1 VERWETRR
9 REGNGGREERE
20 AGGNVFLCVLRAF
33 HALCAFCVSRR
44 PPARPRDLS
53 GFTVLLVAAL
63 VLCGLTTS
71 AAPRR
76 VHATGAV
83 GLVVRHS
90 DGRTL
95 YAYIPL
101 TSDRT
106 TGADVLM
113 RAGFPLNLQ
122 ASSSLG
128 AAVCAIDG
136 EGCAAPK
143 EDCFCKSYG
152 DPSYYWHYYT
162 HAANGAWRS
171 ASVGAGNRVLH
182 DGDVDGWSWTAG
194 DSGLP
199 TVTLN
204 EIAALVLAPATPPVI
219 FPPMPTPVS
228 VPVMPA
234 TPVIRIMA
242 TSLPPLTMPAL
253 PVTPATVLTIGVET
267 ATSAASATAATV
279 APSATIAVATP
290 TLPVATSVPA
300 FAPTLVPATTDAP
313 RSTMGD
319 TQPRAVIVGAN
330 GTVTPVGVAPPPPP
344 GSGRRAFTA
353 FAAVALVML
362 LLLAVVPLGA
372 RRRRRP

>member
-1 VERWETRR
+1 V
-9 REGNGGREERE
+9 GNIS
-20 AGGNVFLCVLRAF
+20 LCVLRAF
-33 HALCAFCVSRR
+33 RALCAFYVSRR

-76 VHATGAV
+76 VHATGTV

-162 HAANGAWRS
+162 HVANGAWRS

-182 DGDVDGWSWTAG
+182 DGDVDGWSWTAS

-199 TVTLN
+199 TVTLD
-204 EIAALVLAPATPPVI
+204 EIAALVLAPATPPAI
-219 FPPMPTPVS
+219 LPPMPTPLS

-234 TPVIRIMA
+234 LPTLPTLP
-242 TSLPPLTMPAL
+242 TSSAAPA
-253 PVTPATVLTIGVET
+253 PVTPATVPTIGVET
-267 ATSAASATAATV
+267 ATVAAIAVIATAA
-279 APSATIAVATP
+279 PLATIAVATP
-290 TLPVATSVPA
+290 TLPVASAVPVPA
-300 FAPTLVPATTDAP
+300 LAPTLVAATTDAP
-313 RSTMGD
+313 RPAMSD

-330 GTVTPVGVAPPPPP
+330 GTVTPVGATTTTGGGP
-344 GSGRRAFTA
+344 RAFGA

-372 RRRRRP
+372 RRRRP

>member
-1 VERWETRR
+1 M
-9 REGNGGREERE
+9 
-20 AGGNVFLCVLRAF
+20 
-33 HALCAFCVSRR
+33 
-44 PPARPRDLS
+44 
-53 GFTVLLVAAL
+53 LLVAAL
-63 VLCGLTTS
+63 VLCGLTAS

-83 GLVVRHS
+83 GLVVRHG

-128 AAVCAIDG
+128 AAICAIDG

-162 HAANGAWRS
+162 HAASGGWRS
-171 ASVGAGNRVLH
+171 ASLGAGNRVLH

-194 DSGLP
+194 DSALP
-199 TVTLN
+199 TVTLD
-204 EIAALVLAPATPPVI
+204 EIAALVLAPATPLAPLPPTSV
-219 FPPMPTPVS
+219 PLPMPTMPVI
-228 VPVMPA
+228 A
-234 TPVIRIMA
+234 TPLPFPTA
-242 TSLPPLTMPAL
+242 PPAPSLPVASAPAPTL
-253 PVTPATVLTIGVET
+253 AATGDET
-267 ATSAASATAATV
+267 ATMTAA
-279 APSATIAVATP
+279 APSAIMTITTP
-290 TLPVATSVPA
+290 APIP
-300 FAPTLVPATTDAP
+300 PTLVAAMTDARRP
-313 RSTMGD
+313 TTGD

-330 GTVTPVGVAPPPPP
+330 GTVTPVGAAPPVR
-344 GSGRRAFTA
+344 GNGGRTFGV
-353 FAAVALVML
+353 FAAVAVVML
-362 LLLAVVPLGA
+362 VLLAVAPLGA
-372 RRRRRP
+372 RRHK